1 MQLVKEAVR
10 TLGECGDNHFAHGSL
25 QNWRPSSANFGGIG
39 NPALPMLVPIDRQ
52 TQSFLLGLRC
62 SAYRRGKAK
71 ASVTA
76 NRTEHV
82 TNASRA
88 PQPAEL
94 DLMQPPGLGDE
105 GLRQLFLQP
114 QSENP
119 YTKAPGNE
127 QDRPI

>member
-10 TLGECGDNHFAHGSL
+10 TLGEYGGNRFVRGSL
-25 QNWRPSSANFGGIG
+25 QNWQPSSANFGGIG
-39 NPALPMLVPIDRQ
+39 SPALPMLVPIDRQ

-105 GLRQLFLQP
+105 GLRRSFLQLQP
-114 QSENP
+114 VNP
-119 YTKAPGNE
+119 CSKAPGNE
-127 QDRPI
+127 QGRSI